1 MSESLGRLERVNA
14 IRSVWPGEASDF
26 TPWLSRPENLTVL
39 SEALGMGQDGLEFE
53 ASETNVGVFYA
64 DIVCRDTRTAD
75 GARVLIENQFGQS
88 DHDHLGKLLTYASGL
103 KARTVVLIGEKIR
116 EEHRATLDW
125 LNDITS
131 EDHNFFACE
140 VELWRIG
147 NSLPAPRFNVVVQP
161 NDWAH
166 DVQRNLPGSLEP
178 TDLNLAYQ
186 RFWSTFNEVLSR
198 RASTINQRKPAPQNF
213 MDYSIGRTNAL
224 VRIELSTQR
233 RRQRIALYVQGL
245 LKETWFCELEAQK
258 DTIEEDFGAR
268 LQWEPM
274 PEKQSARIG
283 IELADCDPANEVDWP
298 RQQEW
303 LATQLQTFLRVFR
316 IPVKQLSQDG
326 A

>member
-1 MSESLGRLERVNA
+1 MSENLGRLERVNA
-14 IRSVWPGEASDF
+14 IRSVWPGE
-26 TPWLSRPENLTVL
+26 
-39 SEALGMGQDGLEFE
+39 
-53 ASETNVGVFYA
+53 
-64 DIVCRDTRTAD
+64 
-75 GARVLIENQFGQS
+75 
-88 DHDHLGKLLTYASGL
+88 ASGL

-125 LNDITS
+125 LNDITG

-166 DVQRNLPGSLEP
+166 DVQRNLPGSAGP

-186 RFWSTFNEVLSR
+186 RFWSTFNEVLSQ
-198 RASTINQRKPAPQNF
+198 RARTINQRKPAPQNF

-224 VRIELSTQR
+224 VRIGLSTQR

-283 IELADCDPANEVDWP
+283 IELADCDPANEADWP